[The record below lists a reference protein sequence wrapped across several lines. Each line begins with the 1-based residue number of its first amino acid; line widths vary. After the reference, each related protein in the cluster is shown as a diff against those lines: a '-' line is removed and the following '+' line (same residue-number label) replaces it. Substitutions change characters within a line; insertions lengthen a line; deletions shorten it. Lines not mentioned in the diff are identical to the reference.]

1 MQNAR
6 RFNPLDPLGLLPTIS
21 FPFQTPGV
29 STTVT
34 GLEVTSTS
42 TGQPSQTSAATATTS
57 SAPAATTSPITST
70 SISTAILTLIEGLF
84 ANQTT
89 EALDV
94 SLNNTA
100 NALIKGVIAQS
111 GIAEF
116 YTLHIRVICSGSLSN
131 GEFVNRNCSSY
142 RSLTHCK
149 SRSHFLSPKRPPT
162 NLSPKTSPTLL
173 QPSRHP
179 SWSLQ
184 LMSLSPSSVNSAPLL

>member
-21 FPFQTPGV
+21 FPFPTPGV

-42 TGQPSQTSAATATTS
+42 TGQPSQNSAATTTTS
-57 SAPAATTSPITST
+57 SAPTATITLITST
-70 SISTAILTLIEGLF
+70 SLFTTILTIIEKLL
-84 ANQTT
+84 ANQIT

-100 NALIKGVIAQS
+100 NALIKGVIEQS

-116 YTLHIRVICSGSLSN
+116 YTLHIRGICSGSLSN
-131 GEFVNRNCSSY
+131 GEFVNRNCSGY

-149 SRSHFLSPKRPPT
+149 SRPHFLSPKRLPT
-162 NLSPKTSPTLL
+162 NLSPRP
-173 QPSRHP
+173 H
-179 SWSLQ
+179 Q
-184 LMSLSPSSVNSAPLL
+184 LFFNPPDIRRGCFN

>member
-1 MQNAR
+1 VTVASNGTKAVARDTAQNGR
-6 RFNPLDPLGLLPTIS
+6 RFNLLDLLCLLPTIS
-21 FPFQTPGV
+21 FPFPNTGV

-42 TGQPSQTSAATATTS
+42 TSQPSQKSAATTTTS

-70 SISTAILTLIEGLF
+70 SLFTTILTIVDGLF

-111 GIAEF
+111 SIAEF
-116 YTLHIRVICSGSLSN
+116 YTL
-131 GEFVNRNCSSY
+131 
-142 RSLTHCK
+142 
-149 SRSHFLSPKRPPT
+149 P
-162 NLSPKTSPTLL
+162 
-173 QPSRHP
+173 
-179 SWSLQ
+179 
-184 LMSLSPSSVNSAPLL
+184 